1 MGDLDG
7 AISDSA
13 RSIELASKRAS
24 GRYVR
29 GLARGRKEDY
39 GGALADLYRAVEVNP
54 REAEIYTNR
63 GMARPNLGDLVGA
76 ISDHT
81 RAIKLNLYLTSLTG
95 CCGPTL
101 PFP

>member
-13 RSIELASKRAS
+13 PGIELASKRAC

-29 GLARGRKEDY
+29 GLARGREEDY
-39 GGALADLYRAVEVNP
+39 GRALADLYRAVELDP

-63 GMARPNLGDLVGA
+63 GMARPNLGDQVGA

-81 RAIKLNLYLTSLTG
+81 SAIKLNHYLTSLTA
-95 CCGPTL
+95 CCV
-101 PFP
+101 